1 MYLLTFLKICPH
13 QQVSPLKGRPA
24 FVMFTAL
31 VMVGGQQRTMD
42 EGLQDPAQRA
52 QPLMGT
58 VMETELDQHPF
69 YPQEPTGHRRAQ
81 LGRVSTEQGPLG

>member
-1 MYLLTFLKICPH
+1 MAGECLDETISKMINI
-13 QQVSPLKGRPA
+13 
-24 FVMFTAL
+24 TL

-42 EGLQDPAQRA
+42 EGLQDPAQGA

-81 LGRVSTEQGPLG
+81 PGRVSTERGPLG

>member
-1 MYLLTFLKICPH
+1 
-13 QQVSPLKGRPA
+13 
-24 FVMFTAL
+24 
-31 VMVGGQQRTMD
+31 MD
-42 EGLQDPAQRA
+42 EGLQDPAQGA

-81 LGRVSTEQGPLG
+81 PGRVSTERGPLG